1 MLKTLKKYI
10 GEYKNIA
17 ISAPVFIIVEVILE
31 MIIPR
36 LMASI
41 IDDGLGTGNMSYVV
55 KVGLVMLAVSFAS
68 LFCGA
73 MAAKQASIASTGFA
87 KNLREAMY
95 GQIQEFS
102 FSNIDRFSTAGL
114 VTRLTTD
121 VTNVQNAFQMIMR
134 M

>member
-1 MLKTLKKYI
+1 M
-10 GEYKNIA
+10 
-17 ISAPVFIIVEVILE
+17 EVILE

-73 MAAKQASIASTGFA
+73 MAA
-87 KNLREAMY
+87 
-95 GQIQEFS
+95 
-102 FSNIDRFSTAGL
+102 
-114 VTRLTTD
+114 
-121 VTNVQNAFQMIMR
+121 
-134 M
+134 

>member
-55 KVGLVMLAVSFAS
+55 KVGLIMLAASFAS

-73 MAAKQASIASTGFA
+73 MAAKQGHE
-87 KNLREAMY
+87 EA
-95 GQIQEFS
+95 
-102 FSNIDRFSTAGL
+102 R
-114 VTRLTTD
+114 RLL
-121 VTNVQNAFQMIMR
+121 AFCR
-134 M
+134 CPV

>member
-31 MIIPR
+31 MFIPR

-55 KVGLVMLAVSFAS
+55 KVGLVMLVVSFAAVRFFQVNII
-68 LFCGA
+68 LIILTCGVIGA
-73 MAAKQASIASTGFA
+73 VDTCWRG
-87 KNLREAMY
+87 R
-95 GQIQEFS
+95 
-102 FSNIDRFSTAGL
+102 AGEE
-114 VTRLTTD
+114 RK
-121 VTNVQNAFQMIMR
+121 
-134 M
+134 